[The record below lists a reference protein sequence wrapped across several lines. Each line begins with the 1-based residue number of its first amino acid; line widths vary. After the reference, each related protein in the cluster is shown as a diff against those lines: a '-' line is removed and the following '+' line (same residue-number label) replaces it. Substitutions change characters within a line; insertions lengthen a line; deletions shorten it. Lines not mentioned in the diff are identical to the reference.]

1 MASKTKAQQQ
11 LRQRPISNRWV
22 LLTGVLVVL
31 GCIAYSNSLDVPF
44 AFDDIDSVQIN
55 YNVRFPNYSLYRP
68 QTYIYTRSL
77 LYASFAF
84 NYWLAGENV
93 LGYHIVNLLLHL
105 LNGLLVFAVAIRIL
119 KKVLTD
125 PGLVRTYA
133 LLSAAFFLV
142 HPVQTESVTYISSR
156 SELLSTF
163 FYLSGFLLFLS
174 LPESKIGFLAG
185 LGIVLF
191 LLIGLGAKE
200 TVVTLPAV
208 VLLYDYLFI
217 AKTRLAG
224 VFSRWRFYLVFVI
237 LGAAGAYYLVAK
249 QIVAFGALVAAR
261 ESIPRWNYLLTQP
274 RVIIRY
280 LRLLVFPTGLNLD
293 YDFRVSVSI
302 LEPAVLLSLLV
313 IAGLIVTAWRWRQ
326 TRPVFAFSIF
336 WFFITL
342 SPTSSIIPIP
352 DVIFEHR
359 LYLPLAGVCLSF
371 PFVMEWFI
379 SLWKGRVRN
388 RGLLVSATA
397 VLAVLTTLTV
407 LRNDIWRDEIRLWS
421 DVISKSPHKL
431 RVYSGVMYAYMKRG
445 QDEKAIPV
453 AKLGAENVP
462 EARVSFLDTLG
473 NLYLKLGRPDQAV
486 EYFKTSTAETVRMG
500 MTPFYQAGY
509 FNNLGV
515 AYMAFAKTLQG
526 SNRIEAWR
534 SAQDAFRKSLE
545 GHPSNVRTLDGLINA
560 THNLGEGKLL
570 EQESRKRPAEVN
582 DFRSLYSLAALL
594 SLEERYGESL
604 GYFDRAEK
612 AFSDGDAGGETLFFN
627 YAFALSKAG
636 QVDNAIAKYL
646 EALKIDPFF
655 GEAHYNL
662 ALLYVGKQ
670 DHDSALQHLTSI
682 VGRDPNNVRANMM
695 LAEIYAYQGKLPSAR
710 QHLQLVLQV
719 EPQNV
724 QALSLR
730 QRIGLP

>member
-1 MASKTKAQQQ
+1 MPSKTKAREQKRHRSVFNHWP
-11 LRQRPISNRWV
+11 LLTAFLV
-22 LLTGVLVVL
+22 LLGA
-31 GCIAYSNSLDVPF
+31 IAYANSFDVPF
-44 AFDDIDSVQIN
+44 VFDDINSIQLN
-55 YNVRFPNYSLYRP
+55 EGVRFGSDLFNPQLRP
-68 QTYIYTRSL
+68 RSL
-77 LYASFAF
+77 LFVTFAL
-84 NYWLAGENV
+84 NYWLGGENV
-93 LGYHIVNLLLHL
+93 LGYHIVNLLLHT
-105 LNGLLVFAVAIRIL
+105 LNGLLVFAVAIRIF

-125 PGLVRTYA
+125 PGLVRMYA

-142 HPVQTESVTYISSR
+142 HPIQTESVTYISSR

-163 FYLSGFLLFLS
+163 FYLSGFFFFVS
-174 LPESKIGFLAG
+174 LPESRIGFLAG
-185 LGIVLF
+185 LATVLF
-191 LLIGLGAKE
+191 LLLGLGGKE

-217 AKTRLAG
+217 AKARLVG
-224 VFSRWRFYLVFVI
+224 IFSRWRFYLVFVV
-237 LGAAGAYYLVAK
+237 LAGAAAYYLVAR
-249 QIVAFGALVAAR
+249 QIIDFAALEASR
-261 ESIPRWNYLLTQP
+261 ENIPRWNYLLTQP
-274 RVIIRY
+274 RVVVRY
-280 LRLLVFPTGLNLD
+280 LRLLLFPTGLNLD
-293 YDFRVSVSI
+293 YDFRVSLS
-302 LEPAVLLSLLV
+302 LFEPAVLLSLLV
-313 IAGLIVTAWRWRQ
+313 IAGLIVVAWRWRQ
-326 TRPVFAFSIF
+326 TKPIFAFSIF

-342 SPTSSIIPIP
+342 SPTSSIVPIP

-379 SLWKGRVRN
+379 SLWKGRFTN
-388 RGLLVSATA
+388 RRLLVFATTI
-397 VLAVLTTLTV
+397 LAVLTTLTV
-407 LRNDIWRDEIRLWS
+407 LRNDVWRDEIRLWS

-431 RVYSGVMYAYMKRG
+431 RVYSGVIYGYMKRG

-462 EARVSFLDTLG
+462 EARVSLLDTLG
-473 NLYLKLGRPDQAV
+473 NLYLKVGRPDQAV
-486 EYFKTSTAETVRMG
+486 EYFKASTLETVRME
-500 MTPFYQAGY
+500 MAPIDQAGY

-515 AYMAFAKTLQG
+515 AYMALAKTRQG
-526 SNRIEAWR
+526 DNRIEAWR
-534 SAQDAFRKSLE
+534 SAQDAFRRSLE
-545 GHPSNVRTLDGLINA
+545 GHPANIRTLDSLVNVS
-560 THNLGEGKLL
+560 HNLGEDKIL
-570 EQESRKRPAEVN
+570 EQESRKRLAEVSVN
-582 DFRSLYSLAALL
+582 DLKGLYMLAALL

-604 GYFDRAEK
+604 DYFDRAEK
-612 AFSDGDAGGETLFFN
+612 VASYRDPGGETLFFN
-627 YAFALSKAG
+627 HAFALSKAG

-670 DHDSALQHLTSI
+670 DHGSALQHLTSI